1 MDFLKKFERKIN
13 KKAKGRK
20 IILQFEER
28 IKRTKEERS
37 NLIARRIERD
47 KRLRGIK

>member
-1 MDFLKKFERKIN
+1 MDRLPVERKVN
-13 KKAKGRK
+13 KKAKGRNF
-20 IILQFEER
+20 ILAFEER